1 MPWADFQRRHP
12 RLAAA
17 GVRFLGSA
25 GLPLPPGAPRGEA
38 YRRAPDLDDWVVLL
52 EDWVL
57 RSLDTQADPQAA
69 AMREAVAAALRD
81 LGFQLTRTGIRRGAS
96 DVDRLLLGSAAKPIA
111 LVEVLGAEAEA
122 RGTGL
127 RALVLCDA
135 ELTGA
140 RPDGEL
146 RGILDPAAGTARR
159 AVRALADDMRTA
171 VLRPLL
177 VSGRGLRCAQEDA
190 AGVLAAL
197 AAADDGAGAERLVGR
212 PGGGGRRRAARPRR
226 LAPAALGRAGHGR
239 VHGRATCARSSA
251 PAPSSAR
258 AGTRRA

>member
-1 MPWADFQRRHP
+1 
-12 RLAAA
+12 
-17 GVRFLGSA
+17 
-25 GLPLPPGAPRGEA
+25 
-38 YRRAPDLDDWVVLL
+38 
-52 EDWVL
+52 
-57 RSLDTQADPQAA
+57 
-69 AMREAVAAALRD
+69 MREAVAAALRD

-177 VSGRGLRCAQEDA
+177 VSGRGLRCAEDADAAAACPAAGARGGAPASRGDA
-190 AGVLAAL
+190 AGWS
-197 AAADDGAGAERLVGR
+197 AGA
-212 PGGGGRRRAARPRR
+212 GGGGSSSCAGPATGARGAGSRWPRPRSRRARC
-226 LAPAALGRAGHGR
+226 G
-239 VHGRATCARSSA
+239 RSSA